1 MYKSIFVP
9 FTSNGDQTGAL
20 AFAASLATAS
30 DAKATAVFSSKSLT
44 LLDLALRSQ
53 VGDMYINHGYA
64 AAQELSDK
72 HYKDQYERRAKAGG
86 DWFAAQK
93 AKLKN
98 GKTLTLGEPLE
109 LFDEGAEQIRD
120 ECAFHDITVASFD
133 LGLTIYDDVITGALF
148 STGRPLVLIK
158 SFEANRKISDLTV
171 TLAWKPSPPM
181 LNAQWQSMPILQA
194 AKRVLLVGI
203 MEKGRDERADFDRFT
218 AYLGTHKIK
227 AEPHYVT
234 EKGYAPEQ
242 IEAFSKSEGS
252 DLLVMGAYSHSRM
265 RQLIFG
271 GMTQYFLDNKVCNL
285 FLSH

>member
-30 DAKATAVFSSKSLT
+30 GAMAKAVFSSKSLS
-44 LLDLALRSQ
+44 LLDIALRSQ
-53 VGDMYINHGYA
+53 IGDMYMSHGYA

-72 HYKDQYERRAKAGG
+72 QYQDQYEKRAKAGG
-86 DWFAAQK
+86 DWFTMET

-98 GKTLTLGEPLE
+98 SKPLTLGEPLE
-109 LFDEGAEQIRD
+109 LFDEGAEQISN
-120 ECAFHDITVASFD
+120 ECALHDISVASFD
-133 LGLTIYDDVITGALF
+133 LGLTIYDDVISGALF

-158 SFEANRKISDLTV
+158 SFEPNRKLSDLTV
-171 TLAWKPSPPM
+171 TLAYKPSPPM
-181 LNAQWQSMPILQA
+181 LHAQWHAMPILQA
-194 AKRVLLVGI
+194 AKRVLLLGV
-203 MEKGRDERADFDRFT
+203 MEKDRDERAKFDRFNS
-218 AYLGTHKIK
+218 YLSIHNIK
-227 AEPHYVT
+227 AEPHYIM
-234 EKGYAPEQ
+234 EKGYGPEQ
-242 IEAFSKSEGS
+242 IEAFSKQHGS
-252 DLLVMGAYSHSRM
+252 DMLIMGAYSHSRM